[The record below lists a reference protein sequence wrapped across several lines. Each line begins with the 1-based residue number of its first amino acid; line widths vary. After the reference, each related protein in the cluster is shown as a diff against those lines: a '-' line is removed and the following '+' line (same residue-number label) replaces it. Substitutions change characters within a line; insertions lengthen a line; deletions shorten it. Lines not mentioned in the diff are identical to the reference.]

1 MTFSGSSWGRG
12 GLLAL
17 VTLFASCDLS
27 SGGGKEDLP
36 VKPSEGGNV
45 KTDTP
50 VKVDTSIAN
59 PQPLDETEI
68 VGYAPDLILGEE
80 TPLFA
85 SGNEPFWTAEI
96 GKGWIVFE
104 RPGLPLVEVP
114 VPEFDETGDQI
125 TFTSQGLSLELT
137 RAGCEG
143 DNGTLGVVIKF
154 EAVEHEGETED
165 IAYHGCAGSTGK
177 IKSSGTSTISWKDL
191 IQPSLAAIDAC
202 LEAAGPE
209 HLIVALYP
217 REPGTVGMILG
228 DRVGGYKE
236 CGADTETGEV
246 YFLDPMSADQA
257 SEWMNG
263 AAFVRKGQSAACKA
277 GVPIEG
283 DAGRYLPEGC

>member
-12 GLLAL
+12 GLIAL
-17 VTLFASCDLS
+17 VSLLASCDLFA
-27 SGGGKEDLP
+27 GPDNADLP
-36 VKPSEGGNV
+36 VKSE
-45 KTDTP
+45 
-50 VKVDTSIAN
+50 DTSKPNTGSTGKVGPSIKDRL
-59 PQPLDETEI
+59 PLDDLGKG
-68 VGYAPDLILGEE
+68 GYAPDLILGED

-114 VPEFDETGDQI
+114 VPEFDDTGDQI

-143 DNGTLGVVIKF
+143 DSGTLGVVIKF
-154 EAVEHEGETED
+154 EAVEHEGETEE
-165 IAYHGCAGSTGK
+165 ISYHGCAGSTGK

-191 IQPSLAAIDAC
+191 VQPSLTAIDAC
-202 LEAAGPE
+202 LTTAGSDQ
-209 HLIVALYP
+209 LIVALYP

-228 DRVGGYKE
+228 DKVGSYSE

-246 YFLDPMSADQA
+246 YFLDPMSGEQA
-257 SEWMNG
+257 AEWMNG
-263 AAFVRKGQSAACKA
+263 AAFIRKGQNLACRA
-277 GVPIEG
+277 GVPING
-283 DAGRYLPEGC
+283 DVGEYLPDGC